1 MKPTKPLQSLP
12 RMIAAG
18 VLMLAVLTAG
28 CAVNW
33 GSIRYSPEATRI
45 FKTYQVLPDHRY
57 YYTGRDSM
65 PDAIIG
71 IDNRYTLVTRFW
83 HEVDPDTEKF
93 KKMTDNI
100 WIKTDERNARGAW
113 IMEPSGKRVGI
124 WYSSWSWTGVKVLE
138 DNQIVIYSPYSP
150 GRDNGGDLWFDSEY

>member
-28 CAVNW
+28 CAANW
-33 GSIRYSPEATRI
+33 GSIRYSPEATQI

-65 PDAIIG
+65 PDAVIESTTG
-71 IDNRYTLVTRFW
+71 IRLLP
-83 HEVDPDTEKF
+83 ES
-93 KKMTDNI
+93 
-100 WIKTDERNARGAW
+100 ARCR
-113 IMEPSGKRVGI
+113 SGYGKI
-124 WYSSWSWTGVKVLE
+124 
-138 DNQIVIYSPYSP
+138 
-150 GRDNGGDLWFDSEY
+150 